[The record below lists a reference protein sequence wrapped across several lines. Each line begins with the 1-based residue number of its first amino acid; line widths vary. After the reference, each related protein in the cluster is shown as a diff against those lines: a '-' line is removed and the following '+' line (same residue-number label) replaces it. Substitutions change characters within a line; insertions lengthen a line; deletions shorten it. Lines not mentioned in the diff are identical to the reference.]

1 MNFMMAAFLDTV
13 ADRLTAEVAR
23 VGEEEIQEVRTY
35 FTCESYANPLCC
47 GVVVDSTWEGGPIIK
62 LVVNHSHK
70 KAQLEQDP
78 LFADAPSD
86 AKDYQVEMVAAAMLA
101 LFKDLDRRGPEPQS
115 SAVTALRRY
124 LTTHKEP

>member
-1 MNFMMAAFLDTV
+1 MNFMMATFLDTV

-35 FTCESYANPLCC
+35 FTCESYGNPLCC
-47 GVVVDSTWEGGPIIK
+47 GVVVDPTWEGGPIIK

-78 LFADAPSD
+78 LFAGAPSD
-86 AKDYQVEMVAAAMLA
+86 AKDYQVEMVASAMLA
-101 LFKDLDRRGPEPQS
+101 LFKVLDQCCPEPQS
-115 SAVTALRRY
+115 SAVVALRRY
-124 LTTHKEP
+124 MATHKEQ